1 MSRSK
6 WKIPFIDRDVYKYM
20 LESKSKY
27 NKKTYSR
34 RSIIYPHL
42 VGKEIKVHNGNSFR
56 NVKINEDMVFHK
68 LGEFVPT

>member
-1 MSRSK
+1 
-6 WKIPFIDRDVYKYM
+6 M

-42 VGKEIKVHNGNSFR
+42 VGKEIQVHNGNSFR